1 MKSKR
6 LKVGVYIVLLL
17 LLLVAGGIFF
27 VNKYRQSSRSPLPE
41 GVTTT
46 PVTRGTLTTRVGST
60 GKVRPNQLVTLN
72 WMTGGIIGNIHVKN
86 NDTVK
91 AGDVLVELDQ
101 TSLESSILQAIEEL
115 PAAQRALNDL
125 NISDQK
131 RTQAKEDLAKAEIEV
146 DKARDKRELMN
157 QRNASDTN
165 LMAAE
170 ASYLQAKSNLKKME
184 EVFAFVQDQPEDDVN
199 RAQITAQLSLARK
212 NYDWAL
218 WNFQYAQNKPLPED
232 IKIADTELK
241 VAESKLA
248 DARRNWDRVKNK
260 PDPDDLAA
268 AQSNVDA
275 LQAQINLTRITAPI
289 AATVIDS
296 RLLEGDVVKS
306 GDKALTLIDS
316 SHMFLDISVSEVDI
330 NKIKPGKAVT
340 FSFDAIPGK
349 SFEGVVSEIGKINQ
363 DDQDNIYY
371 TVTCE
376 ITDPDASIKPGMT
389 AASSIEVE
397 KVENVILIPNSALQ
411 AKKKEYSVYVFRENK
426 VQQIPVE
433 LGLIS
438 DMYSELKSGDLHEGD
453 ALVTNPQVMAS
464 QGAGK

>member
-1 MKSKR
+1 
-6 LKVGVYIVLLL
+6 
-17 LLLVAGGIFF
+17 
-27 VNKYRQSSRSPLPE
+27 
-41 GVTTT
+41 
-46 PVTRGTLTTRVGST
+46 LTTRVGST

-72 WMTGGIIGNIHVKN
+72 WMTGGIIGTIHIKN

-91 AGDVLVELDQ
+91 TGDVLVELDQ
-101 TSLESSILQAIEEL
+101 TSLESSVLQAMEEL

-170 ASYLQAKSNLKKME
+170 ATYLQAKTNLKTME

-218 WNFQYAQNKPLPED
+218 WNFQYAQNKPLSED

-248 DARRNWDRVKNK
+248 DARRNWDRVKDN
-260 PDPDDLAA
+260 PDPDDLATA
-268 AQSNVDA
+268 KSNVDA

-289 AATVIDS
+289 TATVIDS

-316 SHMFLDISVSEVDI
+316 SRMFLDISVSEVDI
-330 NKIKPGKAVT
+330 NKIKPGKSVT
-340 FSFDAIPGK
+340 FTFDAIQGK

-397 KVENVILIPNSALQ
+397 KVENVILIPNSALKVN
-411 AKKKEYSVYVFRENK
+411 KKKYSVYVFRDNK

-453 ALVTNPQVMAS
+453 SLVTNPQAVAS

>member
-1 MKSKR
+1 
-6 LKVGVYIVLLL
+6 
-17 LLLVAGGIFF
+17 
-27 VNKYRQSSRSPLPE
+27 
-41 GVTTT
+41 
-46 PVTRGTLTTRVGST
+46 
-60 GKVRPNQLVTLN
+60 
-72 WMTGGIIGNIHVKN
+72 MTGGIIGNIHVKN